1 MFKNKS
7 QREVSGMR
15 LTPKYKNGPTLG
27 VNAPTL
33 GVNSPST
40 LVVKNTSTLAVKNAL
55 ALVLLGVLVTFWGC
69 SKSEENRPA
78 SSKDQP
84 AQTAQKAAENASAPN
99 APAAPAAPAAVVVAT
114 ADGEKAGTR
123 VDITELKRSGDNT
136 VTLKFAM
143 VNDSPERLSFNYDY
157 GDPQHSIKDFNSIG
171 GVTLVDGANKKKYF
185 VVRDTENS
193 CLCSRG
199 LNDIP
204 AKSRGN
210 VWAKFPAPP
219 DDVQKI
225 SIVIP
230 HFGPIDDVP
239 ISR

>member
-1 MFKNKS
+1 
-7 QREVSGMR
+7 MR
-15 LTPKYKNGPTLG
+15 LTPEYKNGPTLG

-33 GVNSPST
+33 VVNSPST
-40 LVVKNTSTLAVKNAL
+40 PVVKNMSTPAVKNAL
-55 ALVLLGVLVTFWGC
+55 TMVLLGLLVTFWGC
-69 SKSEENRPA
+69 GKSAENRPA
-78 SSKDQP
+78 SSKNEP
-84 AQTAQKAAENASAPN
+84 AQTAQTAAENASAP
-99 APAAPAAPAAVVVAT
+99 ATPGAPAAPAAVAIAT

-123 VDITELKRSGDNT
+123 VEITELKRSSDNT
-136 VTLKFAM
+136 LTLKFAM
-143 VNDSPERLSFNYDY
+143 VNDSPEQLAFNYNY
-157 GDPQHSIKDFNSIG
+157 GDPDHSIKDFNNIG

-185 VVRDTENS
+185 VVRDTENT
-193 CLCSRG
+193 CLCSHG
-199 LNDIP
+199 LKDIP

-225 SIVIP
+225 SILIP

>member
-1 MFKNKS
+1 
-7 QREVSGMR
+7 MR
-15 LTPKYKNGPTLG
+15 LTSKFKHTGTL
-27 VNAPTL
+27 ALL
-33 GVNSPST
+33 GLLVIFWACGKKEETSPS
-40 LVVKNTSTLAVKNAL
+40 
-55 ALVLLGVLVTFWGC
+55 
-69 SKSEENRPA
+69 
-78 SSKDQP
+78 SSKNEG
-84 AQTAQKAAENASAPN
+84 AQTAQTAAENAGAPT
-99 APAAPAAPAAVVVAT
+99 APAAPAAVVIAT

-123 VDITELKRSGDNT
+123 VEITELKRASDNT

-143 VNDSPERLSFNYDY
+143 VNDGAEPISFNYNY
-157 GDPQHSIKDFNSIG
+157 GDPQHSVKDFNSIG
-171 GVTLVDGANKKKYF
+171 GVTLIDGANKKKYF
-185 VVRDTENS
+185 VVRDTENT
-193 CLCSRG
+193 CLCSHG
-199 LNDIP
+199 LKDIP